1 MHSASITNKA
11 VKSFQPIR
19 EFWGGDL
26 HAPKSL
32 TLSVCFMFGIQACHT
47 YHRG

>member
-11 VKSFQPIR
+11 GKSFHCTR
-19 EFWGGDL
+19 EFWGGD
-26 HAPKSL
+26 PPVQSQ
-32 TLSVCFMFGIQACHT
+32 TLSVCVVLGIQACHT